1 MKSGNSLGVGLAVLA
16 LAAIAAVAASV
27 QAEDKDKDAPAV
39 QATPTS
45 VAAWR
50 VECTGDGK
58 VLDCQ
63 AIQQLVRQEGQARQ
77 LVAQFSARL
86 AADTKQPVLLMQ
98 LPLGINVAEP
108 FQLRVDSASADRY
121 PLQTCTGTGCFASVP
136 LSDKLV
142 STMRTGTTLKIT
154 VQDTNKRSI
163 NIDVPLLGFGLAF
176 DKATR

>member
-1 MKSGNSLGVGLAVLA
+1 MKSGNALGLGLAVLA
-16 LAAIAAVAASV
+16 IGATAVAALV
-27 QAEDKDKDAPAV
+27 KAQDKDAPAV
-39 QATPTS
+39 QATPTA

-63 AIQQLVRQEGQARQ
+63 AIQQLVRQDGQSRQ
-77 LVAQFSARL
+77 LLAQFSARL

-98 LPLGINVAEP
+98 LPLGINVSEP
-108 FQLRVDSASADRY
+108 FQLKVDGGSAERY

-154 VQDTNKRSI
+154 VQDTSKRSI